1 MPILTLQKQAR
12 ELGRIRIGQV
22 VRDSKGKTR
31 PEKLDRFRFTSAS
44 EPLLQRVAALYGG
57 TVRPW
62 TPQGGGADA
71 FEVIADVTDIPI
83 LVPPQ
88 PVSQYFEHV
97 EWRRLRAPLRRGDRA
112 ALRRTMPLLG
122 GPGRS
127 DCKPTTRLRV
137 VLRDVEGS
145 IGVWR
150 LESHGYYAA
159 VELPDVAEFLSRAGG
174 YVPGYLCLEERVVK
188 REGKTRR
195 FMVPY
200 IRVAGITPGQLLSG
214 TAPAAQL
221 GGRAD
226 APALPAAPSVATWQ
240 PGDPVPDGYRAVDHG
255 DVTWQEDMRL
265 ERDTPP
271 IDVDSVR
278 AAIAKA
284 GTVTELREMWS
295 MAKEAGLTHLATE
308 RAAEIERVEQQKAAQ
323 ASGNVDD
330 LWASIMTTVPE
341 EWSTPQI
348 DDDFERVTG
357 VDPAAATAE
366 HMNAY
371 LAHLASTKEN
381 V

>member
-1 MPILTLQKQAR
+1 MPIVVLQKQAR

-31 PEKLDRFRFTSAS
+31 PEKLDRFRFTSTS
-44 EPLLQRVAALYGG
+44 EGLLQAVATLYGG

-62 TPQGGGADA
+62 TPQGGGAEA
-71 FEVIADVTDIPI
+71 FEVIADATDIPI
-83 LVPPQ
+83 LVPPRA
-88 PVSQYFEHV
+88 VSQYFEQWSGGGCV
-97 EWRRLRAPLRRGDRA
+97 RRCDGE
-112 ALRRTMPLLG
+112 TELLSG
-122 GPGRS
+122 GPCLCSVDPADRE
-127 DCKPTTRLRV
+127 CKPTTRLRV
-137 VLRDVEGS
+137 VLRDVEGL
-145 IGVWR
+145 GVWR
-150 LESHGYYAA
+150 LESHGYWAA
-159 VELPDVAEFLSRAGG
+159 VELPEVAEFLSRAGG

-214 TAPAAQL
+214 SAPAAQL

-226 APALPAAPSVATWQ
+226 APALPAGPSAALPATMTE
-240 PGDPVPDGYRAVDHG
+240 PTYY
-255 DVTWQEDMRL
+255 EDDEP
-265 ERDTPP
+265 ERPR

-284 GTVTELREMWS
+284 KTVTELREMWS
-295 MAKEAGLTHLATE
+295 MAKEAGLTQLATE
-308 RAAEIERVEQQKAAQ
+308 RAAEIERAEQQKAAQ

-357 VDPAAATAE
+357 VDPAKATAE

-371 LAHLASTKEN
+371 LAHLASTKD
-381 V
+381 

>member
-1 MPILTLQKQAR
+1 MPIITLQKQAR

-88 PVSQYFEHV
+88 PVSQYFEMWSGGGCV
-97 EWRRLRAPLRRGDRA
+97 RRCDGETELLSGGQCLCSVDPEDR
-112 ALRRTMPLLG
+112 
-122 GPGRS
+122 

-137 VLRDVEGS
+137 VLRDVEG
-145 IGVWR
+145 IGVFR

-159 VELPDVAEFLSRAGG
+159 VELPDVAEFLARAGG

-214 TAPAAQL
+214 ATPAAQL

>member
-71 FEVIADVTDIPI
+71 FEVIAEVTDIPI

-88 PVSQYFEHV
+88 PVSQYFEMWSGGGCV
-97 EWRRLRAPLRRGDRA
+97 RRCDGETELLSGGQCLCSVDPEDR
-112 ALRRTMPLLG
+112 
-122 GPGRS
+122 

-137 VLRDVEGS
+137 VLRDVEG

-150 LESHGYYAA
+150 LESHGYWAA

-214 TAPAAQL
+214 TTPAAQL

-226 APALPAAPSVATWQ
+226 APALPAGSSAANWR
-240 PGDPVPDGYRAVDHG
+240 PGDPVPPGYVEDGYETFVP
-255 DVTWQEDMRL
+255 TIEP
-265 ERDTPP
+265 ERPR
-271 IDVDSVR
+271 IDVASVR
-278 AAIAKA
+278 AAIAAAK
-284 GTVTELREMWS
+284 TVTELREMWS

-308 RAAEIERVEQQKAAQ
+308 RAAEIERAEQQKAAQ

-330 LWASIMTTVPE
+330 LWASIMTAVPE

-357 VDPAAATAE
+357 VDPAKATAE